1 MRFLL
6 VYDCIYP
13 ESLGGIEHRN
23 HCLAQALTERGHTVT
38 VAGWVKDSHAPS
50 LGVEILPLAY
60 STTIHDGTGQRS
72 ALTSLRFA
80 AAVAR
85 LDVTAY
91 DVIETANIP
100 YVHILPLALRCFW
113 SRKPLIVTW
122 YEFFGS
128 YWGQYKNPFAGHF
141 YRAIEW
147 LCAQIGHVNAVSPL
161 TAGRLSVARTG
172 NGRGPISIIPC
183 GVWLRDIQLAM
194 LAPARDAP
202 SLLYAGRLI
211 PEKRID
217 LLLQAVAKLNRT
229 SSRANPILL
238 GIVGDGPDRSRLE
251 VMAASLD
258 VTGCVTFYGR
268 IPDIMDMWRLLAGA
282 RIAVQPSAREGFGL
296 FPLEAIALAR
306 PVVTCEA
313 DDNAVGAIIRHGVE
327 GLCTAASPDALAE
340 GLTSLLD
347 DNELWSRMSNNAAHR
362 ASFYDWSFNAQRIEG
377 FIHDH
382 VIDDPGVSKTNPTA
396 TTPPTPSISGSGTAA
411 PLG

>member
-6 VYDCIYP
+6 IYDCIYP
-13 ESLGGIEHRN
+13 ESLGGVEHRN
-23 HCLAQALTERGHTVT
+23 HCLAQAFVERCHTVT
-38 VAGWVKDSHAPS
+38 IAGWVKSPHIPS
-50 LGVEILPLAY
+50 PGVKILPLAY
-60 STTIHDGTGQRS
+60 HTTIHDGTGQRS
-72 ALTSLRFA
+72 VLTSLRFA

-113 SRKPLIVTW
+113 ARKPLIVTW
-122 YEFFGS
+122 HEFFGS
-128 YWGQYKNPFAGHF
+128 HWSQYKNPVSGHF

-147 LCAQIGHVNAVSPL
+147 LCAQIGYVNAVSPL
-161 TAGRLSVARTG
+161 TGGRLSAARSRS
-172 NGRGPISIIPC
+172 GRGPISIIPS

-202 SLLYAGRLI
+202 PLLYAGRLI

-251 VMAASLD
+251 AIAASLD
-258 VTGCVTFYGR
+258 ITDCVTFYGR

-306 PVVTCEA
+306 PVVTCESA
-313 DDNAVGAIIRHGVE
+313 DNATGAIIRNGVE
-327 GLCTAASPDALAE
+327 GLCTAASPEALAE

-347 DNELWSRMSNNAAHR
+347 DSELWSRMSNNAMQR
-362 ASFYDWSFNAQRIEG
+362 ASFYDWSSNAERIES

-382 VIDDPGVSKTNPTA
+382 LIDDLSRFH
-396 TTPPTPSISGSGTAA
+396 
-411 PLG
+411 